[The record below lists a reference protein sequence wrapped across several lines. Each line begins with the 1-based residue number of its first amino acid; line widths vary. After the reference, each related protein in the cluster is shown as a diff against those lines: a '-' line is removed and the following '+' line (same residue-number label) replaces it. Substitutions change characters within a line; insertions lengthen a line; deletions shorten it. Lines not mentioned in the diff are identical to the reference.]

1 MKPTASLTLAGAWSG
16 ILFSENQRSKIRVY
30 LVVDLEDLVILP
42 EPGPLTLT
50 SGRKLGD
57 KPAHLEDHDRVRS
70 GGGGHGH

>member
-1 MKPTASLTLAGAWSG
+1 MTH
-16 ILFSENQRSKIRVY
+16 

-50 SGRKLGD
+50 SGHNLGD
-57 KPAHLEDHDRVRS
+57 KHAHLEDHDRVRS